1 MLSYIRKQRDEEG
14 FTLIEL
20 LVVVLIIG
28 ILAAIAIPVF
38 LNQRENAW
46 RSAVESDLRNA
57 AIQIETV
64 MTRAG
69 EYPDGPTA
77 PMVGATQVELTVDDT
92 PALTGIEVSVSDN
105 VTLTYA
111 QVGTTGYRVTGTHAL
126 LPTDED
132 TLVYD
137 SAEGGLANSNWAADA
152 EASNPTS

>member
-1 MLSYIRKQRDEEG
+1 MLSTIRTKRDEEG

-64 MTRAG
+64 MTRDG
-69 EYPDGPTA
+69 VYPDALGETEGPATE
-77 PMVGATQVELTVDDT
+77 PLLVDGADS
-92 PALTGIEVSVSDN
+92 GVSVTISDN
-105 VTLTYA
+105 VTLSYAPDGNTY
-111 QVGTTGYRVTGTHAL
+111 TITGTHAL
-126 LPTDED
+126 LDDGEN

-137 SAEGGLANSNWAADA
+137 AADGGLANSPW
-152 EASNPTS
+152 E